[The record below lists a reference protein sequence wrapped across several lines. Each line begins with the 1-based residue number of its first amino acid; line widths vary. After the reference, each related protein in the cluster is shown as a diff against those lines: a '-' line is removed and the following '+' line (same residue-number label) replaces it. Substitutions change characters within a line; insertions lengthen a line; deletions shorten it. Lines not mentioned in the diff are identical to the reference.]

1 MATRNYT
8 IEQNN
13 KEPKNVE
20 AEIAVLGCGFLE
32 KSSLDK
38 IIDEVSDEM
47 LYDER
52 NKIIYKAMK
61 ELHNNNIPVDAE
73 TLCNELEK
81 NKELT
86 SVGGVDYIAEVI
98 NSVPNSANLNY
109 YIKIIFEKAVLRNL
123 ISKATQIQNDCYSEQ
138 DSVVDIVEN
147 AERNILSVYNDRL
160 GRDIKK
166 IQEILPEL
174 QQNMNFLASSGTEF
188 TGIRTGYYD
197 FDGMTRGLQNKQV
210 IIIAGRPG
218 CGKSAFALNVALHAA
233 IEEKKS
239 IAFFSLE
246 MGAEEIL
253 KRMFGCV
260 GGIDGDVLK
269 TGKLKNLDW
278 TKWNEAMSKLSD
290 TKFYIDDSG
299 GLTVSEI
306 RRKCR
311 KLKNSDDG
319 LDLIVI
325 DYLQLLSSSAK
336 YSGQRVQEV
345 SEISRDIKKLAMELN
360 IPVIALA
367 QLSRSVEQRKGDD
380 SKPKLSDLRES
391 GSIEQDADMVLFLY
405 SEDYGKYD
413 GRSSRAVDLLIAK
426 HRAGQTGSVQLD
438 FKMNIGKFENLMR
451 KKDEENE

>member
-1 MATRNYT
+1 MAR
-8 IEQNN
+8 
-13 KEPKNVE
+13 KEPQNID

-32 KSSLDK
+32 KTALDK
-38 IIDEVSDEM
+38 IMDEVSDDMFYSEA
-47 LYDER
+47 

-61 ELHNNNIPVDAE
+61 TLHINNIAIDAN
-73 TLCNELEK
+73 TVCNELDK
-81 NKELT
+81 NKSLS
-86 SVGGVDYIAEVI
+86 SVGGVEYIAEII
-98 NSVPNSANLNY
+98 NSVPSTANLNY
-109 YIKIIFEKAVLRNL
+109 YIKIIFDKSVLRNL
-123 ISKATQIQNDCYSEQ
+123 ISKATKIQEECYDEQ

-174 QQNMNFLASSGTEF
+174 QQNMEMLAESKSEF

-197 FDGMTRGLQNKQV
+197 FDNMTRGLQKKQV
-210 IIIAGRPG
+210 IIVAGRPG
-218 CGKSAFALNVALHAA
+218 CGKSAFSLNMALNAA
-233 IEEKKS
+233 INEHKS

-246 MGAEEIL
+246 MGAEEIM
-253 KRMFGCV
+253 KRMFGVV
-260 GGIDGDVLK
+260 GKIDGDVLK
-269 TGKLKNLDW
+269 TGKLKNTDW
-278 TKWNEAMSKLSD
+278 KKWNEAMSELSD

-319 LDLIVI
+319 LDMIVI
-325 DYLQLLSSSAK
+325 DYLQLLSSSSK

-345 SEISRDIKKLAMELN
+345 SEISRDIKKLAMELD

-367 QLSRSVEQRKGDD
+367 QLSRSVEQRKGED

-391 GSIEQDADMVLFLY
+391 GSIEQDADIVLFLH
-405 SEDYGKYD
+405 SDAYGKYD
-413 GRSSRAVDLLIAK
+413 GNVNRKVELLVAK
-426 HRAGQTGSVQLD
+426 HRAGQTGSVDLL
-438 FKMNIGKFENLMR
+438 FKMNTGSFDNFVNKE
-451 KKDEENE
+451 DDNE